1 MASKQGYG
9 ADLRK
14 FMDLRVDLRLNGE
27 RRIAGKLKGYD
38 QFMNIVLDE
47 AIELIQNK
55 KEANKVE
62 KRNLGTIVIRGQ
74 SIVLWENIDK
84 VEWNLIN

>member
-27 RRIAGKLKGYD
+27 RHVAGVLKGYD
-38 QFMNIVLDE
+38 QFLNIVLDN
-47 AIELIQNK
+47 A
-55 KEANKVE
+55 VE
-62 KRNLGTIVIRGQ
+62 FVSTKDKPRDLGTVVIRGN
-74 SIVLWENIDK
+74 SIVLWENVDK
-84 VEWNLIN
+84 VI